1 MKECRSLWGA
11 TPALQEV
18 SRSHTWEVWVWEGSS
33 QSSAVTFLEHRAEEE
48 RGKPCCSP
56 VTRGK
61 GGKEANSSPTGMGQ
75 PGRDAL
81 RTACCGFAKVQSPW
95 KMPENSHGV
104 STEEVH

>member
-11 TPALQEV
+11 TPTLQEA

-33 QSSAVTFLEHRAEEE
+33 QSSTVTFLEHRAKEE
-48 RGKPCCSP
+48 RGKPRYSP

-61 GGKEANSSPTGMGQ
+61 GRQKASRSPKGMGQ

-81 RTACCGFAKVQSPW
+81 RTTCCGFAEVQPPW
-95 KMPENSHGV
+95 KMPESGHGV